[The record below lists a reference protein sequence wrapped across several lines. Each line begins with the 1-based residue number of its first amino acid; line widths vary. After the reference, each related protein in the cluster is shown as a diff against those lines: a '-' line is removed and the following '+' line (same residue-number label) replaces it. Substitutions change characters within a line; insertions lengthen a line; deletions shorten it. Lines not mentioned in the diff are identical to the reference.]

1 MSSDVKE
8 EWKFIRQEGK
18 SSRWREKASKVSV
31 LGEGV
36 ADQVREDYSVEP
48 QGDIVGWGWGEQAN
62 QADPLALEAGSQEH
76 CMDATWSE
84 PCLQMKM

>member
-48 QGDIVGWGWGEQAN
+48 QGDIVG
-62 QADPLALEAGSQEH
+62 
-76 CMDATWSE
+76 
-84 PCLQMKM
+84 